1 MLIRESPMIRNLPNL
16 EYPLGA
22 LESGYRRQHLRQDI
36 RQCILVG
43 TIWLL
48 PNFLFLYIDYLLY
61 GNQPVFFALAGYR
74 LFLTASIIATG
85 LLLSRARTPEI
96 YDRMVFIG
104 VTVIL
109 GCVFMTNHDQAS
121 LQIHTMG
128 LDFLIILSIYL
139 MVPVRLANKII
150 PCVGFS
156 LFNIFD
162 HVLAA
167 MPLAAPILTMMV
179 LSFIMANL
187 LGIWA
192 SSHFYS
198 YRRQQYEA
206 QVRAYELR
214 KDLIQNALVDQL
226 TGVSNRRHFF
236 QLAEAEFE
244 RYKRYKRPFALL
256 MIDLDHFKYVN
267 DQFGHPVGDKILRD
281 LADTINRCR
290 RDTDTFGR
298 LGGEE
303 FALLLPETTLSG
315 ATDIAVRLRRACHG
329 MVLPDSNSRRITISI
344 GVTQSRSD
352 DPNFDA
358 VLARADATLYR
369 AKNNGRDRVE
379 VA

>member
-1 MLIRESPMIRNLPNL
+1 MVRIFSDL

-36 RQCILVG
+36 RQSILVG
-43 TIWLL
+43 GAWLL
-48 PNFLFLYIDYLLY
+48 PNFLLFFLDYLMY
-61 GNQPVFFALAGYR
+61 ANQPIFIALVWSR
-74 LFLTASIIATG
+74 LFLSATIVVTGLALSRVKSPDTYDRVLLLGVSIILAS
-85 LLLSRARTPEI
+85 L
-96 YDRMVFIG
+96 VW
-104 VTVIL
+104 
-109 GCVFMTNHDQAS
+109 TNHYHPS
-121 LQIHTMG
+121 VHIHTIG
-128 LDFLIILSIYL
+128 LDLLALLSIYL
-139 MVPVRLANKII
+139 LIPNRLPFRMI
-150 PCVGFS
+150 PCIVFS
-156 LFNIFD
+156 LVNLLE
-162 HVLAA
+162 HALPSS
-167 MPLAAPILTMMV
+167 PLSGPTMTMV
-179 LSFIMANL
+179 ALSFVMANL

-236 QLAEAEFE
+236 QMAEAEFE
-244 RYKRYKRPFALL
+244 RFRRYKHSFALL
-256 MIDLDHFKYVN
+256 MIDLDHFKNVN
-267 DQFGHPVGDKILRD
+267 DQFGHPIGDKILKD
-281 LADTINRCR
+281 LSATINRCR

-329 MVLPDSNSRRITISI
+329 LMLPDATSRRITISI
-344 GVTQSRSD
+344 GVTQVRAED
-352 DPNFDA
+352 DSFDA
-358 VLARADATLYR
+358 VLARADETLYR